1 MYDLIIVGGGVAGC
15 RLASRLDLDTLLL
28 EKSKEIT
35 LKDSGIVSQR
45 FPDMFGADLVA
56 HEISTMEAVSPSGKT
71 FRLTAEAPFAYI
83 IDRTGFSRF
92 LRKEAGKKANIRY
105 EFAEKVVYE
114 KDFVSVIT
122 DKEEYKARM
131 VVGCDGSLSNV
142 RKSAGIK
149 APDMYP
155 GILMKTKEKIMRENI
170 RVFFNK
176 FFSPEFFSW
185 IIPQNNEYGLITGIR
200 PREHLDYFRKTQS
213 LPGGWLHS
221 YMIPVGSTQSYAE
234 RTILV
239 GDACGQTKPLTGGG
253 IVFSLRACQHAENT
267 INEAFRQGN
276 FSMEFLG
283 RYEKTWKREMS
294 LEIQKQLIA
303 RRFYRKMSN
312 ADIETAF
319 GDFGKS
325 IEAIRGFDYDH
336 LSGIWKKLPL
346 FRLARFALPRMQYLF
361 S

>member
-45 FPDMFGADLVA
+45 FLDMFGTDLVEHKINA
-56 HEISTMEAVSPSGKT
+56 MEAVSPSGKT
-71 FRLTAEAPFAYI
+71 FRLSSETPFAYI
-83 IDRTGFSRF
+83 IDRVGFSRF
-92 LRKEAGKKANIRY
+92 LRKEAGKKANVRY

-114 KDFVSVIT
+114 KDSVSVIT
-122 DKEEYKARM
+122 DKEEHKARM
-131 VVGCDGSLSNV
+131 VVGCDGALSSV
-142 RKSAGIK
+142 RKCAGITP
-149 APDMYP
+149 PDMYP
-155 GILMKTKEKIMRENI
+155 GILMKTKEKITGENI
-170 RVFFNK
+170 QVFFNK

-200 PREHLDYFRKTQS
+200 PREHLDYFRKKQN

-221 YMIPVGSTQSYAE
+221 HVIPAGSTQSYAE
-234 RTILV
+234 RTILA

-253 IVFSLRACQHAENT
+253 IIFSLRACQHAENT
-267 INEAFRQGN
+267 INEAFMQNN
-276 FSMEFLG
+276 FSKEFLG
-283 RYEKTWKREMS
+283 RYEEAWKREMS
-294 LEIQKQLIA
+294 PEIQKQLIA

-312 ADIETAF
+312 SDIETAF

-325 IEAIRGFDYDH
+325 IEAMRGFDYDH

-346 FRLARFALPRMQYLF
+346 FKLARFAFSRMHYLF
-361 S
+361 